1 MSEINT
7 HVLLQRVILGLL
19 LGGLLLLGHRVLH
32 LFFAPV
38 AWAIILAYVTWP
50 VYRHL
55 RLWLRGH
62 PTGSAL
68 LMTLL
73 LSMIFAL
80 PVVWLLDLLR
90 AELPAVHQ
98 AVSGY
103 LIQGPSALP
112 ESIVRIP
119 WLGRELEQ
127 LLGQLVGDRDALQA
141 QLAEWAKPWVDE
153 VTGILGDAGRNLIKF
168 GLAVLT
174 AFFIYRD
181 GETLLQ
187 QTRQI
192 LQRLL
197 GERAKAYLIAVGD
210 TTRAVLYGLVLTA
223 LAQGVLAG
231 LGYWIAGVRAPVLLG
246 AVTAMFALIPFGTPL
261 VWGAVGAWALLTG
274 HTWAGIGVLLWG
286 ALVVSQ
292 VDNLIRPMVISG
304 ATRIPFLLV
313 MFGVL
318 GGIAAFG
325 LIGLFLGPV
334 VVAMLLAVWRE
345 WLEEQTQAPPAT

>member
-7 HVLLQRVILGLL
+7 HALLQRVILGLL

-32 LFFAPV
+32 LFLVPV

-50 VYRHL
+50 VYRRL

-62 PTGSAL
+62 PMGSAL
-68 LMTLL
+68 LMTLI
-73 LSMIFAL
+73 LSMTFAL
-80 PVVWLLDLLR
+80 PVVWLLALLR
-90 AELPAVHQ
+90 AELPAVYQ

-103 LIQGPSALP
+103 LTQGPSALP
-112 ESIVRIP
+112 ESVVRIP
-119 WLGRELEQ
+119 WLGQELEQ
-127 LLGQLVGDRDALQA
+127 LLGQLVGDRASLQA

-153 VTGILGDAGRNLIKF
+153 VTVILGGVGRNLIKF

-223 LAQGVLAG
+223 LAQGILAG
-231 LGYWIAGVRAPVLLG
+231 LGYWVAGVRAPVLLG

-261 VWGAVGAWALLTG
+261 VWGAVGAWVLLAG

-286 ALVVSQ
+286 LLVVSQ
-292 VDNLIRPMVISG
+292 VDNLIRPLVISS

-313 MFGVL
+313 MFSVL

-325 LIGLFLGPV
+325 FDRLVPRPGDRGH
-334 VVAMLLAVWRE
+334 VAGGMA
-345 WLEEQTQAPPAT
+345 